1 MSGFAGLLKV
11 EDPRDNL
18 EKAKRPELLA
28 FARRNGVTEITPE
41 MPAILMRKFLRS
53 KNLVNISIPKR
64 VLGQPE
70 LRPGALTTATPS
82 PENAVSVDAADDLM
96 RQFKAGASAPLPS
109 PSAEPVKLANKRDE
123 WNAMRQAAK
132 AKGIKLD
139 RKDNFETVAAKL
151 RAHDG
156 QNAT

>member
-28 FARRNGVTEITPE
+28 FARRNGVAEITHN
-41 MPAILMRKFLRS
+41 MPAIIMRKLLRS
-53 KNLVNISIPKR
+53 KNLVNIQIPRR

-70 LRPGALTTATPS
+70 HRPGALTTATPE

-96 RQFKAGASAPLPS
+96 RQYKSGASAPAPEK
-109 PSAEPVKLANKRDE
+109 PPVKSANKRDE

-139 RKDNFETVAAKL
+139 RKDNFETVAEKL

-156 QNAT
+156 QDAS